1 MTRTRTVG
9 VPGLGVA
16 ILLLIAPISLADT
29 RKWVAVED
37 LERHT
42 CPSDDCGVV
51 GRFFF
56 RESVPVF
63 ETQADWSRVS
73 MNKTAA
79 CFDGVSLYVETGPD
93 QCSEQNGIR
102 EGEFAEWVRTEYL
115 ADLEPAQP
123 KQPLSKSPDE
133 G

>member
-79 CFDGVSLYVETGPD
+79 CFDGVSLYVET
-93 QCSEQNGIR
+93 
-102 EGEFAEWVRTEYL
+102 AEWVRTEYL